1 MSPNFFLRLNIS
13 FFFVVGL
20 LLLIF
25 NKYIIKTTFNTTTQ
39 NVQILMYMIA
49 IFMISQALY
58 SYIGLRTRDKL
69 IKKKIFN
76 VNILLLSALLVAYS
90 YYVIVMGYRHNIM
103 VTVLLM
109 FILVANYIALKIFRK
124 NPDNMLHN
132 QNFVIF
138 VQ

>member
-13 FFFVVGL
+13 FFSVVGL

-25 NKYIIKTTFNTTTQ
+25 NKYIIKNTFNTATQ

-69 IKKKIFN
+69 IKKKMFN

-109 FILVANYIALKIFRK
+109 FILVTNYIALKIFRK
-124 NPDNMLHN
+124 NPDNILYN

>member
-13 FFFVVGL
+13 FFSVIGL

-25 NKYIIKTTFNTTTQ
+25 NKYIIKTTFNTTTK
-39 NVQILMYMIA
+39 NAQILMYMIA

-58 SYIGLRTRDKL
+58 SYIALRTRDKL

-76 VNILLLSALLVAYS
+76 VNILLLSALLVIYS
-90 YYVIVMGYRHNIM
+90 YYVIVMDGKHNMM
-103 VTVLLM
+103 VTILLM
-109 FILVANYIALKIFRK
+109 FILIANYIALKIFRK
-124 NPDNMLHN
+124 NLLYN

-138 VQ
+138 IQ

>member
-13 FFFVVGL
+13 FFSVIGL

-25 NKYIIKTTFNTTTQ
+25 NKYIIKTTFNTTTK
-39 NVQILMYMIA
+39 NSQILMYMIA

-58 SYIGLRTRDKL
+58 SYIALRTRDKL

-76 VNILLLSALLVAYS
+76 VNILLLSALLVIYS
-90 YYVIVMGYRHNIM
+90 YYVIVMDGKHNMM
-103 VTVLLM
+103 VTILLM
-109 FILVANYIALKIFRK
+109 FILIANYIALKIFRK
-124 NPDNMLHN
+124 NLYN

-138 VQ
+138 Q

>member
-13 FFFVVGL
+13 FFSVIGL

-25 NKYIIKTTFNTTTQ
+25 NKYIIKTTFNTTTK
-39 NVQILMYMIA
+39 NAQILMYMIA

-58 SYIGLRTRDKL
+58 SYIALRTRDKL

-76 VNILLLSALLVAYS
+76 VNILLLSALLVIYS
-90 YYVIVMGYRHNIM
+90 YYVIVMDGKHNMM
-103 VTVLLM
+103 VTILLM
-109 FILVANYIALKIFRK
+109 FILIANYIALKIFRK
-124 NPDNMLHN
+124 NLYN

-138 VQ
+138 IQ

>member
-13 FFFVVGL
+13 FFSVVGL

-25 NKYIIKTTFNTTTQ
+25 NKYIIKTTFNTTTK
-39 NVQILMYMIA
+39 NAQILMYMIA

-58 SYIGLRTRDKL
+58 SYIALRTRDKL

-76 VNILLLSALLVAYS
+76 VNILLLSALLVIYS
-90 YYVIVMGYRHNIM
+90 YYVIVMDGKHNMM
-103 VTVLLM
+103 VTILLM
-109 FILVANYIALKIFRK
+109 FILIANYIALKIFRK
-124 NPDNMLHN
+124 NLYN

-138 VQ
+138 Q